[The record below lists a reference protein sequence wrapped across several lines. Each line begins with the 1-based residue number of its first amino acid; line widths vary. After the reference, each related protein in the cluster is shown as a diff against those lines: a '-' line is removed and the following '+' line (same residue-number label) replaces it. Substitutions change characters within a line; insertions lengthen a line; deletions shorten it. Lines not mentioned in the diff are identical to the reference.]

1 MSFVTGLALAVGLLV
16 GLPLLAHLL
25 RRGKTQEFE
34 FPAARLVPE
43 QAVTS
48 RQRTRL
54 EDRALLS
61 VRALTILALAM
72 LGATPLAQCSRL
84 SVQRQ
89 AGASVALAIVLDDS
103 QSMQAR
109 VREGRRWDLALAGA
123 RQLLASTRPGDAVAL
138 IAAGKP
144 ARVALSPTSDLG
156 AVTQALSQLQVSDR
170 ATDLDG
176 AVRLA
181 SSLVGPLAQPD
192 KRVVVLSDLADKPW
206 SEPGIAVSAPLANL
220 REPISDCAL
229 TGAEQQGRT
238 VNLTVA
244 CSSETAARERK
255 VELLRT
261 SDSSEAKADAG
272 AKSGAQGGTQQSIA
286 LPARAGIHIL
296 QLPMNDPAL
305 AHEVQLVGDD
315 DNPDDDRA
323 VVVPQTSAFAVAV
336 VADPAKA
343 AVITGGATVVE
354 QALNALDDQIAVRP
368 LSLMPQSESE
378 LAPFAALI
386 VDDPPGLSPEARSA
400 LTTWLQRG
408 GVAIGLLGPG
418 AQSVQLSSSLE
429 PFARGG
435 SWERLNDP
443 MAASD
448 DATAS
453 WLAGDGEDLADLTR
467 RGRVRLDGAQWAGSS
482 VALRWSDGVP
492 LILERAID
500 SGVVLTV
507 GLPASVEIS
516 DLPLRPLFLGLLE
529 HALSL
534 ARVRRG
540 PSQSLVGVAW
550 SFPADARVEIRDP
563 RGVLREARGLGL
575 QAPSG
580 SADAAQLS
588 FAPDLSGRY
597 RVEVDSR
604 PQNRIVTLD
613 PQEVVAAPVPPPAE
627 ERGETSSVQ
636 SQVDISRE
644 VALTLLLLLTLEL
657 AVRLLAPRWLRRR
670 SLARVP
676 S

>member
-54 EDRALLS
+54 EDRLLLA
-61 VRALTILALAM
+61 VRALTILALAI

-103 QSMQAR
+103 QSMQTK
-109 VREGRRWDLALAGA
+109 VSEGRRWDLALAGA

-156 AVTQALSQLQVSDR
+156 AVAQALSQLEVSDR
-170 ATDLDG
+170 ATDLAG

-181 SSLVGPLAQPD
+181 SSLLGPLAQPD

-206 SEPGIAVSAPLANL
+206 SEPGIAVSAPLSSL
-220 REPISDCAL
+220 RQPTHDCAL
-229 TGAEQQGRT
+229 TSAEQQGHT

-244 CSSETAARERK
+244 CSSATAAQERK
-255 VELLRT
+255 VELLRAN
-261 SDSSEAKADAG
+261 DSAGAKTDAG
-272 AKSGAQGGTQQSIA
+272 AKPRAQDGAQQSIA
-286 LPARAGIHIL
+286 LPARAGIHTL
-296 QLPMNDPAL
+296 QLPLKDPAL
-305 AHEVQLVGDD
+305 AHEVRLLGVD

-323 VVVPQTSAFAVAV
+323 VVVPQASAFAVAV

-368 LSLMPQSESE
+368 LSLMPQSETE
-378 LAPFAALI
+378 LGPFAALI
-386 VDDPPGLSPEARSA
+386 IDDPPGLSPEARSA
-400 LTTWLQRG
+400 LQGWLQRG

-418 AQSVQLSSSLE
+418 AQNVQLSSSLE

-435 SWERLNDP
+435 TWERLNEP
-443 MAASD
+443 MAVSD

-453 WLAGDGEDLADLTR
+453 WLTGDGEDLADLAR
-467 RGRVRLDGAQWAGSS
+467 SGRMRLDGAEWEGSG

-492 LILERAID
+492 LILERTVD

-507 GLPASVEIS
+507 GLPASVEVS
-516 DLPLRPLFLGLLE
+516 DLPLRPLFLTLLE

-550 SFPADARVEIRDP
+550 SFPADAQVEIRDP
-563 RGVLREARGLGL
+563 RGILRAPPGSGLPVT
-575 QAPSG
+575 A
-580 SADAAQLS
+580 AATDAAQLS

-597 RVEVDSR
+597 RVEVDGR

-613 PQEVVAAPVPPPAE
+613 PQEVLEMPVPPPAE
-627 ERGETSSVQ
+627 EQSATSSVQ

-657 AVRLLAPRWLRRR
+657 AVRLLGPRWRSRRP
-670 SLARVP
+670 LAQG
-676 S
+676 SS